1 MTGVGEGAGATAKV
15 LEVVKDLP
23 LWLLTGL
30 ALSAGGLL
38 WVPWFAPSVPA
49 LARPWIMMAGVV
61 CGILAGVRAI
71 ALLIEKIPAWRAS
84 ADARRRFH
92 TTGEPQQSFWSSAKQ
107 ADDSIVTQVVARL
120 LIKNRTTEPLALVSA
135 RLVSPKIHGEIAH
148 ADVSVR
154 AVNRNIYGDAVHSGH
169 MIPPAM
175 SLPASVGIY
184 IRGVPRRKV
193 DKLVRAV
200 IALTDDEGHEEKIA
214 VDMRVVSPSIEG
226 KAGAPPLEMVSSISD
241 PIEREIASVLQAELA
256 RYDKCGR
263 RVGGLGSIHLVI
275 DGHEMRSFAGD
286 SWDPNS
292 PKNQSILDNP
302 EASELRSDNLEALIS
317 FYGRLAAPGEQDRFV
332 LALLSRMDGKAYLRI
347 TYFVVC
353 VLWKIGKLREALE
366 KAKAEL
372 PQGEINVFGLSNT
385 LMLFNGLLRYRYP
398 DFTNDMLDEIE
409 KFLNGLNEHPFQIP
423 EKIAVIRTARLMG
436 NARESGSA
444 KK

>member
-92 TTGEPQQSFWSSAKQ
+92 LTGEPQQSFWSSAKQ

-120 LIKNRTTEPLALVSA
+120 LIKKRTTETPALVSA
-135 RLVSPKIHGEIAH
+135 RLISPKIHGEIVH
-148 ADVSVR
+148 AAVSGR
-154 AVNRNIYGDAVHSGH
+154 AVNRNIYCDAVHSGH

-184 IRGVPRRKV
+184 IRGVPRRKI

-200 IALTDDEGHEEKIA
+200 IAVTDDEGHEEKIA
-214 VDMRVVSPSIEG
+214 VDMRVVSSSIEG
-226 KAGAPPLEMVSSISD
+226 KAGAPPLEMVSSISN

-256 RYDKCGR
+256 RYDK
-263 RVGGLGSIHLVI
+263 LG
-275 DGHEMRSFAGD
+275 
-286 SWDPNS
+286 
-292 PKNQSILDNP
+292 
-302 EASELRSDNLEALIS
+302 
-317 FYGRLAAPGEQDRFV
+317 
-332 LALLSRMDGKAYLRI
+332 RMDGKAYLRI
-347 TYFVVC
+347 TYFIVC